1 MIKIKSPL
9 EIAKMQVANQI
20 VAEALAEITTFVKPD
35 IETLEL
41 DALAEEICRRRKVKP
56 AFKNYR
62 GYPRS
67 ICISIN
73 DEIVHGIP
81 SHRRINA
88 GDLVS
93 IDFGVRH
100 DGYFGDAAVTLAVGK
115 VSETAEKLMKA
126 TEEALYAGIAKV
138 VAGNRLSDVSH
149 AVQTTVESYG
159 FSVIRDFVG
168 HGIGRS
174 LHEDPQI
181 PNYGPPGHG
190 PLLQPGMTLAIEPM
204 VSAGRWE
211 ISVMPDGWT
220 AITKDGSLAAHYEHT
235 VALTEN
241 GVLILSKI

>member
-1 MIKIKSPL
+1 MIKIKTPL
-9 EIAKMQVANQI
+9 EISKMQVANQI
-20 VAEALAEITTFVKPD
+20 VAEALAEITAYVKPD

-62 GYPRS
+62 GYPSS
-67 ICISIN
+67 ICVSIN

-93 IDFGVRH
+93 IDFGVRY
-100 DGYFGDAAVTLAVGK
+100 DGYFGDAAVTFAVGQI
-115 VSETAEKLMKA
+115 SDTAEKLMKA

-138 VAGNRLSDVSH
+138 AIGNRLSDVSH
-149 AVQTTVESYG
+149 AVQSTVESYG

-181 PNYGPPGHG
+181 PNYGSPGHG
-190 PLLQPGMTLAIEPM
+190 PVLQPGMTLAIEPM

-235 VALTEN
+235 VALTEK
-241 GVLILSKI
+241 GVLILSKL

>member
-1 MIKIKSPL
+1 M
-9 EIAKMQVANQI
+9 
-20 VAEALAEITTFVKPD
+20 AEALAEITTFVKPD